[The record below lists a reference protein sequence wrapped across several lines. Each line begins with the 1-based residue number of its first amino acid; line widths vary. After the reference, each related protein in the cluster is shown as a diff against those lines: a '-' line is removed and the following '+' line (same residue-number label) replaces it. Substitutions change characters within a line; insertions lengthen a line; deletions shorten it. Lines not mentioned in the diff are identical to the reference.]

1 VKLKLAPR
9 LAASLKHLEKAA
21 AADQSRQAHRRDL
34 KVVFDVVLDAL
45 LDLNGSARA
54 ASPPKF
60 KG

>member
-9 LAASLKHLEKAA
+9 LLASIKHLEKA

-34 KVVFDVVLDAL
+34 KVVFDAVLDAL

-54 ASPPKF
+54 AKPPKF